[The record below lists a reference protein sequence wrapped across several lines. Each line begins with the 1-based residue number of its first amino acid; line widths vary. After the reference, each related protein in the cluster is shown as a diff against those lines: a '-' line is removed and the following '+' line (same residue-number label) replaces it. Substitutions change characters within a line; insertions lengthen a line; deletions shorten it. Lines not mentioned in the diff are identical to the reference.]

1 MVVGGSFRR
10 MPEAEQTLEFITR
23 INAALEQ
30 AGSLHLMTEK
40 TVESWWSQAV
50 QLKGDSPSYW
60 LLLVRIAEA
69 ALLCAGNYADN
80 CEYEAA
86 GDFLVTPREILVHR
100 RSDGHSEAKNRHGRL
115 SRQFGFEGAELHN
128 SLKRFSAG
136 MDVEIT
142 KPRCS
147 RTWHGYSGSP
157 AAYPGFSFSGLR
169 SFNAGLQ
176 IPWHFWRRGAFSIR
190 LNFGGGWRHHH
201 PAKEP
206 LQNHTCAVSM
216 GLFSTGSGQ
225 ICGEAS
231 RSRMAAVSFWPG
243 FIRVETG

>member
-1 MVVGGSFRR
+1 
-10 MPEAEQTLEFITR
+10 
-23 INAALEQ
+23 
-30 AGSLHLMTEK
+30 MTEK

-86 GDFLVTPREILVHR
+86 GDFLVNPREILVHR

-115 SRQFGFEGAELHN
+115 SRQFGLEGAEHHN

-142 KPRCS
+142 KPPLLPHMARVLRESGCIS
-147 RTWHGYSGSP
+147 RFFIQRIEELQRRIADSLAFLAAWRIFDSIELWRRLEASSPRERAFAESHLCRFDGVVFNRIGADLRRSLAKPDGRSPFLAGFHPGGNGLKRTSPAPVHAIAGSP
-157 AAYPGFSFSGLR
+157 A
-169 SFNAGLQ
+169 
-176 IPWHFWRRGAFSIR
+176 
-190 LNFGGGWRHHH
+190 
-201 PAKEP
+201 
-206 LQNHTCAVSM
+206 
-216 GLFSTGSGQ
+216 
-225 ICGEAS
+225 
-231 RSRMAAVSFWPG
+231 
-243 FIRVETG
+243 